1 MKYKFDGL
9 IKRFKARLVAQ
20 GFLQVP
26 GVDVNETFAMPII
39 LGLLVHQ
46 VDIVGAYHESLLGA
60 ELYETSTRHRLNA
73 SRTLLSALE
82 ELVPFETARET
93 LEQKPCSIF
102 L

>member
-9 IKRFKARLVAQ
+9 IKRLKARLVAQ

-46 VDIVGAYHESLLGA
+46 VDIVGAYLERLLGA

-82 ELVPFETARET
+82 ELVPFEIARET

>member
-39 LGLLVHQ
+39 LGLLV
-46 VDIVGAYHESLLGA
+46 GAYLESLLGA